1 MSLPILQS
9 ADVNLT
15 AVQTRWAAQ
24 LNPLLSQ
31 PLSQALLLSD
41 LTVVSGANVINH
53 KLGRKLQGYI
63 VVGCNAAVTFH
74 DSQASNSMPQLTL
87 NLVASGAATINL
99 LVF

>member
-9 ADVNLT
+9 TDVNLT
-15 AVQTRWAAQ
+15 AVQTRWAAVI
-24 LNPLLSQ
+24 NPLLSQ
-31 PLSQALLLSD
+31 PLSQALLLSGIS
-41 LTVVSGANVINH
+41 VSSGTNAINH

-74 DSQASNSMPQLTL
+74 DSQSTNSMPQLTL
-87 NLVASGAATINL
+87 NLIASGAATINL

>member
-9 ADVNLT
+9 TDTNLT
-15 AVQTRWAAQ
+15 AMQTRWAAVI
-24 LNPLLSQ
+24 NPLLSQ
-31 PLSQALLLSD
+31 PLSQALLLND
-41 LTVVSGANVINH
+41 LPVVSGTNVINH
-53 KLGRKLQGYI
+53 KLGRKLQGYV

-87 NLVASGAATINL
+87 NLISSGTATINL